1 MHKVSQEQF
10 QGSWAVGEV
19 SRLGQQEKQ
28 TLREEEEV
36 ERSLGK
42 Y

>member
-1 MHKVSQEQF
+1 MYKVSQEQF
-10 QGSWAVGEV
+10 QGSWAVGEA

-28 TLREEEEV
+28 TLREEEGV